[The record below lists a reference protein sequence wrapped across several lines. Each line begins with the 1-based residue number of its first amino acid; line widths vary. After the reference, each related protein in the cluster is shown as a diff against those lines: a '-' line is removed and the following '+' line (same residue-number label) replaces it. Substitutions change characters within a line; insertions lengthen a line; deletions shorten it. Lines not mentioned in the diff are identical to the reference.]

1 MELIDHILQYRIENR
16 VHSHAKVIELHSSPT
31 ADLLLTS
38 EVRSSKFEKSLTP
51 YTLRLIPYFPAILLA
66 RLRYLATRF
75 GLVG

>member
-1 MELIDHILQYRIENR
+1 MELIDHILQYRIKNR
-16 VHSHAKVIELHSSPT
+16 VHSHAKVVAFYSSPT
-31 ADLLLTS
+31 ANLLRTS

-75 GLVG
+75 GLAG